1 LTIDNFQSSIVNRQS
16 SIENNKMYRRPK
28 FLEVLHA
35 IREEM
40 SREVDY
46 DVDLFAEMV
55 RSGIRPSHGPS
66 RVIRGFRS
74 RAARDEASDPEIQ
87 HGQRKRAGQ

>member
-1 LTIDNFQSSIVNRQS
+1 
-16 SIENNKMYRRPK
+16 MYRRPK
-28 FLEVLHA
+28 FLEVLHG

-55 RSGIRPSHGPS
+55 RSGVRPAHGPE
-66 RVIRGFRS
+66 RIIRGIRT
-74 RAARDEASDPEIQ
+74 RALRDEVEPDLDAPAE
-87 HGQRKRAGQ
+87 RPKKRAGKSR

>member
-1 LTIDNFQSSIVNRQS
+1 
-16 SIENNKMYRRPK
+16 MYRRPK

-40 SREVDY
+40 SREADY

-55 RSGIRPSHGPS
+55 RSGSRPAHGPE
-66 RVIRGFRS
+66 RIIRGFRS
-74 RAARDEASDPEIQ
+74 RAPRADNGANPTNKRR
-87 HGQRKRAGQ
+87 QRKRAAQ